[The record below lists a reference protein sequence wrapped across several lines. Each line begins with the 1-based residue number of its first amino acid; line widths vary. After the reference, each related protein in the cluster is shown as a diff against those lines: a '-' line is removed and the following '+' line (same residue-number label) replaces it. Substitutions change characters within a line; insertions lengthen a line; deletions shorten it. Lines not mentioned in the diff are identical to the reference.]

1 MSTTSVMENNV
12 VLEKLLSVGYSIGS
26 KRYRSV
32 DKYRRDRLQQ
42 NTRWSFVL
50 IGYFS
55 SCRMQIIPSWFY
67 VSHASQYQTISLED
81 FLALK
86 HEP

>member
-32 DKYRRDRLQQ
+32 DKYRRDRLQG
-42 NTRWSFVL
+42 NTCWSFVL
-50 IGYFS
+50 IGYFL
-55 SCRMQIIPSWFY
+55 SCRMQIMPGWSDWRDLRE
-67 VSHASQYQTISLED
+67 YQTISLED